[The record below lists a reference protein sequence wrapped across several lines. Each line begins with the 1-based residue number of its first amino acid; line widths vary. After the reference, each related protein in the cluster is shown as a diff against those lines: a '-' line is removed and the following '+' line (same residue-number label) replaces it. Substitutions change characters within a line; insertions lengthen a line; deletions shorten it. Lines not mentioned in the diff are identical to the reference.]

1 LKNNVALVAIA
12 SNEQAYLSEWIF
24 HHLWFGFDPILVL
37 VNRSD
42 DATEA
47 LLEQI
52 NILDSRIWIVNVDF
66 LDVKNQYNSEMQ
78 LNAYSYAYKILQEHL
93 NANDYMFCFDIDEFW
108 TPLDFQTT
116 IHKYLLNRNYPPKC
130 AFNWFCLNDDNNQ
143 FGPAFRQTN
152 FGTHNKHLKSGF
164 QFSESVNR
172 IHAHHV
178 SAPIPKPVLLGTGE
192 ILDRSLPKTS
202 SPPKYFGEIFILH
215 RINRS
220 MIEYIASLGSID
232 LAEPYSIFKRNRH
245 HGYNFSEQFKDNI
258 DEFSINLDLL
268 NEYYKEYEKF
278 LLNHNLKKFIFNGRR
293 HVLNKSLEV
302 INKYN
307 SLSLSEKNKWAKTF
321 KGVDFKKALK
331 IISNGILR
339 QTL

>member
-1 LKNNVALVAIA
+1 MT
-12 SNEQAYLSEWIF
+12 W
-24 HHLWFGFDPILVL
+24 
-37 VNRSD
+37 
-42 DATEA
+42 
-47 LLEQI
+47 
-52 NILDSRIWIVNVDF
+52 
-66 LDVKNQYNSEMQ
+66 
-78 LNAYSYAYKILQEHL
+78 
-93 NANDYMFCFDIDEFW
+93 
-108 TPLDFQTT
+108 
-116 IHKYLLNRNYPPKC
+116 LNRN
-130 AFNWFCLNDDNNQ
+130 
-143 FGPAFRQTN
+143 
-152 FGTHNKHLKSGF
+152 
-164 QFSESVNR
+164 
-172 IHAHHV
+172 
-178 SAPIPKPVLLGTGE
+178 
-192 ILDRSLPKTS
+192 
-202 SPPKYFGEIFILH
+202 
-215 RINRS
+215 
-220 MIEYIASLGSID
+220 
-232 LAEPYSIFKRNRH
+232 SIFKRNRH